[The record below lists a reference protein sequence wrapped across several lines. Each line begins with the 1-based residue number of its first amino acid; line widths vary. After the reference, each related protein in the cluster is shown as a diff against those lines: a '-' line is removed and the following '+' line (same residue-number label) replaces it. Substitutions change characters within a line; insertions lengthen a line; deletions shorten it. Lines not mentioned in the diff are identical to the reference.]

1 MDRSITVVLFVS
13 VLMGIIHGA
22 GAQTAAELNL
32 GFEQAGE
39 LPSKPMLWITSGD
52 GFAANAQGCQVGL
65 DESESKSGKR
75 SPKMKSGGRSSG
87 FGNAF
92 LSLPGSVAAGKHIKV
107 SCWIKTKDVAAQG
120 YAGIWCRIDGRGGGM
135 LAHDD
140 LVERV
145 DATGKV
151 TTDDR
156 GVRGTTDWKLCA
168 IEHDVPSTAHAI
180 VFGALLVGEGMAWWD
195 DFSVEVDRKPY
206 EGKALAEL
214 AAERAPKPAELAW
227 LRKNAIAF
235 KTERAGS
242 GLDDLQPLKTIVG
255 DAHIVAL
262 GEGTHGTAEFFRMKH
277 RLVEFL
283 ASEMGFTCF
292 AIEANMPEAYR
303 VNDYVLHGKGDP
315 KALLKG
321 MYFWTWDT
329 QEVLDMI
336 LWMRKFNESGKGRIQ
351 FLGFDMQ
358 TSAVAA
364 ENVRKFVAEVDPEF
378 AQTAAD
384 AYDGLQAAIQA
395 AGQRLFA
402 SAGTGA
408 GGGAN
413 AAAVDAANAARKK
426 RVQAVLKHLE
436 DSRERYLKKKPAAE
450 VDWAIQNARVA
461 DQAAGPLVATGA
473 EGYSH
478 RDRCMADNVDWIL
491 SQAPAGTR
499 IVLWAHN
506 GHVSRIGMGATS
518 MGSHLA
524 RRHGSD
530 YRVLGFAAHEGRYT
544 AVLRGTG
551 LGTHPLHASLPGSI
565 EYYGHCSGLS
575 RMIIDLHRASKDDQA
590 SAWLTKGLQH
600 RSIGALAQDA
610 SYSAVLT
617 DEYDALI
624 FFDNTSASACF
635 RLPPPA
641 QVKKQPDAR
650 PR

>member
-1 MDRSITVVLFVS
+1 MYRGAAVVLCVS
-13 VLMGIIHGA
+13 LSTATIRGA

-39 LPSKPMLWITSGD
+39 VRSKPKLWITSGD
-52 GFAANAQGCQVGL
+52 GSAPNAQGYQVGL

-75 SPKMKSGGRSSG
+75 SLKMKSGAKSGG
-87 FGNAF
+87 FGVAM
-92 LSLPGSVAAGKHIKV
+92 LSLPGNVAAGKRMKV
-107 SCWIKTKDVAAQG
+107 SCWIKTKDVAANG
-120 YAGIWCRIDGRGGGM
+120 YAGIWCRIDGPGGV
-135 LAHDD
+135 LAHDN

-151 TTDDR
+151 TKNDR
-156 GVRGTTDWKLCA
+156 AVRGTTDWKLCGV
-168 IEHDVPSTAHAI
+168 EHDVPTAARAI
-180 VFGALLVGEGMAWWD
+180 VFGSLLVGEGTAWWD
-195 DFSVEVDRKPY
+195 DFALEVDGKPY
-206 EGKALAEL
+206 DGKPMAEL
-214 AAERAPKPAELAW
+214 AAERAPKPSELEW
-227 LRKNAIAF
+227 LRKNAIEF
-235 KTERAGS
+235 KTERAES

-303 VNDYVLHGKGDP
+303 VNEYVLHGTGDP

-358 TSAVAA
+358 TAAVAA
-364 ENVRKFVAEVDPEF
+364 GNARKFIAELDPEF
-378 AQTAAD
+378 AKTAD
-384 AYDGLQAAIQA
+384 EAYDGLEPAIRA
-395 AGQRLFA
+395 AGQRLFG
-402 SAGTGA
+402 SAGA
-408 GGGAN
+408 GGDAN
-413 AAAVDAANAARKK
+413 ANADAIRAADTARKK
-426 RVQAVLKHLE
+426 RVEAVVKHLE
-436 DSRERYLKKKPAAE
+436 ESRERYLKKKPTAE

-473 EGYSH
+473 EGYNH

-491 SQAPAGTR
+491 SQAPAGTK

-506 GHVSRIGMGATS
+506 GHVSRKGMGGTS

-524 RRHGSD
+524 RRHGKD
-530 YRVLGFAAHEGRYT
+530 YLVLGFAAHEGRYT
-544 AVLRGTG
+544 AMARGIG
-551 LGTHPLHASLPGSI
+551 LGTHPLHASEPGSI
-565 EYYGHCSGLS
+565 EYYGHCSRLP
-575 RMIIDLHRASKDDQA
+575 RMIIDLRRASTDDPA
-590 SAWLTKGLQH
+590 SAWLNKELQH
-600 RSIGALAQDA
+600 RSIGALAQDT
-610 SYSAVLT
+610 SYSAVLP

-624 FFDNTSASACF
+624 FFDDTRASACF
-635 RLPPPA
+635 RLPPSD

-650 PR
+650 QR